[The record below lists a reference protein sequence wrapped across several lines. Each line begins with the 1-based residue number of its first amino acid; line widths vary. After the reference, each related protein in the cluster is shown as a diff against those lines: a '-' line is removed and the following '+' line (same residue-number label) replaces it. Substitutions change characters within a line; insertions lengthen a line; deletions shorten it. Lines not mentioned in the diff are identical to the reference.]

1 MKINQGMHQIG
12 LTQVF
17 ARRQHDAHVDVVAL
31 RNVATRP
38 DFFTLVHKNMFRAL
52 PFTLLAGINSYT

>member
-31 RNVATRP
+31 GDVATRP
-38 DFFTLVHKNMFRAL
+38 CFLTFVYKTCSAHCPL
-52 PFTLLAGINSYT
+52 PFWWA